1 MSGQEL
7 KKFEVEIM
15 EDSLLTFSQAQ
26 RFMGR
31 WLSNAT
37 QNQLYRDI
45 VMSSGVN
52 FSTSVYKQDSF
63 YQGFLGFNKIIMI
76 PRIDIILLLY
86 IIIIK

>member
-1 MSGQEL
+1 
-7 KKFEVEIM
+7 M
-15 EDSLLTFSQAQ
+15 EGSPLTFSQAQ

-37 QNQLYRDI
+37 QDQLARDC
-45 VMSSGVN
+45 VMLSGMN

-63 YQGFLGFNKIIMI
+63 YQGFLGYKKMI
-76 PRIDIILLLY
+76 VISTIDILLLLC

>member
-1 MSGQEL
+1 
-7 KKFEVEIM
+7 M
-15 EDSLLTFSQAQ
+15 EDSPLTFSQAQ

-37 QNQLYRDI
+37 QDQLLAKDCVILSR
-45 VMSSGVN
+45 MN

-63 YQGFLGFNKIIMI
+63 YQGFLGYKKMI
-76 PRIDIILLLY
+76 VIATIDILLLLC

>member
-1 MSGQEL
+1 
-7 KKFEVEIM
+7 M
-15 EDSLLTFSQAQ
+15 EGSPLTFSQAQ

-37 QNQLYRDI
+37 QDQLARDC
-45 VMSSGVN
+45 VMLSGMN

-63 YQGFLGFNKIIMI
+63 YQGFLGYKKMMVI
-76 PRIDIILLLY
+76 PTIDNLLLLC

>member
-1 MSGQEL
+1 
-7 KKFEVEIM
+7 M
-15 EDSLLTFSQAQ
+15 EGSPLTFSQAQ

-37 QNQLYRDI
+37 QDQLARDCA
-45 VMSSGVN
+45 MLSGMN

-63 YQGFLGFNKIIMI
+63 YQGFLGYNKMI
-76 PRIDIILLLY
+76 AIPTIDNLLLLC